1 MPIRNEEFYISCD
14 GIRLHCKLDRPV
26 PAGSGGD
33 LRLGGDLHPGKI
45 PLVLV
50 IPGLTGHMEEPH
62 IVAVAEALAQNG
74 YASLRVELY
83 GHGKS
88 EGAFHDHTLFH
99 WAIELM
105 AVIDYARQLDFV
117 SELYICGHSQGGAA
131 VVLAAGLKP
140 DVLDG
145 VILLAPAMLIKEVSK
160 AGGFPVRFFDP
171 DHIPD
176 ETLVFEEEPISGNYY
191 RVNRLLPFDDAIAL
205 YGDGP
210 VLVVHSRTDE
220 LVPFRYGEATAGAY
234 RNAELVAI
242 DDDDHCFETHID
254 QVTEAIIRFLR
265 K

>member
-1 MPIRNEEFYISCD
+1 MLIRNEEFYISCD

-105 AVIDYARQLDFV
+105 AVIDYARRR
-117 SELYICGHSQGGAA
+117 H
-131 VVLAAGLKP
+131 
-140 DVLDG
+140 
-145 VILLAPAMLIKEVSK
+145 PACPGY
-160 AGGFPVRFFDP
+160 A
-171 DHIPD
+171 
-176 ETLVFEEEPISGNYY
+176 
-191 RVNRLLPFDDAIAL
+191 
-205 YGDGP
+205 
-210 VLVVHSRTDE
+210 
-220 LVPFRYGEATAGAY
+220 
-234 RNAELVAI
+234 
-242 DDDDHCFETHID
+242 D
-254 QVTEAIIRFLR
+254 QRGQ
-265 K
+265 